1 MRKNAPNS
9 VPSEV
14 GGLRCAASKPQC
26 SEWNC
31 RSLRRRP
38 AISGRLLPTGSRWF
52 WRLLQQ
58 KPKPLKQTGGR
69 EESWSGSGS
78 IRVNILIQ
86 WRVMQVD
93 WRVLLVTGL

>member
-58 KPKPLKQTGGR
+58 KPKPLKQR
-69 EESWSGSGS
+69 EVVKSHGVVREAYA
-78 IRVNILIQ
+78 L
-86 WRVMQVD
+86 
-93 WRVLLVTGL
+93 TF